1 MKFDF
6 VAVGQHVID
15 RGNGKYPDG
24 EFDCGCIYASP
35 AVFSPDGD
43 MWIYYMGGN
52 GQHTDFRES
61 SLGRAK
67 WKKDKFAALTPRKN
81 EKDSVIATSRMCVL
95 GNTLE
100 LLADHMEG
108 VADADLEVEVAPNW
122 SELAIEGFSFSDSKV
137 TENGDKLKIEFT
149 GHSLE
154 ELKDQKVVFKIRF
167 KGYKLWAI
175 NGDIKAAEH
184 RLFEGLI

>member
-1 MKFDF
+1 MC
-6 VAVGQHVID
+6 I
-15 RGNGKYPDG
+15 RKYAG
-24 EFDCGCIYASP
+24 
-35 AVFSPDGD
+35 
-43 MWIYYMGGN
+43 
-52 GQHTDFRES
+52 T
-61 SLGRAK
+61 
-67 WKKDKFAALTPRKN
+67 
-81 EKDSVIATSRMCVL
+81 
-95 GNTLE
+95 
-100 LLADHMEG
+100 
-108 VADADLEVEVAPNW
+108 
-122 SELAIEGFSFSDSKV
+122 SDSKV

>member
-1 MKFDF
+1 M
-6 VAVGQHVID
+6 
-15 RGNGKYPDG
+15 
-24 EFDCGCIYASP
+24 
-35 AVFSPDGD
+35 
-43 MWIYYMGGN
+43 
-52 GQHTDFRES
+52 
-61 SLGRAK
+61 
-67 WKKDKFAALTPRKN
+67 
-81 EKDSVIATSRMCVL
+81 
-95 GNTLE
+95 
-100 LLADHMEG
+100 
-108 VADADLEVEVAPNW
+108 
-122 SELAIEGFSFSDSKV
+122 

>member
-1 MKFDF
+1 
-6 VAVGQHVID
+6 
-15 RGNGKYPDG
+15 
-24 EFDCGCIYASP
+24 
-35 AVFSPDGD
+35 
-43 MWIYYMGGN
+43 
-52 GQHTDFRES
+52 
-61 SLGRAK
+61 
-67 WKKDKFAALTPRKN
+67 
-81 EKDSVIATSRMCVL
+81 MCVL

>member
-1 MKFDF
+1 
-6 VAVGQHVID
+6 
-15 RGNGKYPDG
+15 
-24 EFDCGCIYASP
+24 
-35 AVFSPDGD
+35 
-43 MWIYYMGGN
+43 
-52 GQHTDFRES
+52 
-61 SLGRAK
+61 
-67 WKKDKFAALTPRKN
+67 
-81 EKDSVIATSRMCVL
+81 MCVL

-154 ELKDQKVVFKIRF
+154 ELKIR
-167 KGYKLWAI
+167 KLSL
-175 NGDIKAAEH
+175 NP
-184 RLFEGLI
+184 F